1 MKADFKADQVPDA
14 MLAGTAEAVLDAIKA
29 EPVPAEMMELALQLQ
44 AKFVEQQKSGT
55 DCRADPDAGDH

>member
-14 MLAGTAEAVLDAIKA
+14 MLSGTAEAVLDAIKA

-44 AKFVEQQKSGT
+44 AKFVEQQRSGAE
-55 DCRADPDAGDH
+55 CRADPDASDH